1 MNVQPTYFLW
11 LLITEPES
19 PDLSGFT
26 MVASLLS
33 ETNLGDALLPFPL
46 PVLSQE
52 GWDGTELAPATYVHH
67 LSPLEIAS
75 VNSAI
80 KHFECRQPPQR

>member
-1 MNVQPTYFLW
+1 
-11 LLITEPES
+11 
-19 PDLSGFT
+19 

-33 ETNLGDALLPFPL
+33 ETNPGDDLLPFPL

-52 GWDGTELAPATYVHH
+52 GWDGTELSPATYVHH
-67 LSPLEIAS
+67 LSSIEIAS

-80 KHFECRQPPQR
+80 RHFECRLPPPGATSSRLRLGGITKIFNRC

>member
-1 MNVQPTYFLW
+1 
-11 LLITEPES
+11 
-19 PDLSGFT
+19 

-33 ETNLGDALLPFPL
+33 ETNPGDDLLPFLL

-52 GWDGTELAPATYVHH
+52 GWDGTELSPATYVHH
-67 LSPLEIAS
+67 LSSLEIAS

-80 KHFECRQPPQR
+80 KHFECRLPPGQPLVVFVLAGGITKIFNRC